1 MTGAERKAQELRQDI
16 ESPADAGM
24 RRWFVVANASRARA
38 YVQRIGSSGY
48 DQVRDWEDEHA
59 RFSGGTDRLPHDAAA
74 ANATVHTPRNLLEM
88 LVPDLAQE
96 VRAGQVRGFYL
107 LAPAGFL
114 HELKAALPNDIRQ
127 KLVGEATG
135 DLTQVPHDQLFA
147 RLDSLRRQ
155 VPEGV
160 PADAPEALRHPP
172 PVSPERE
179 A

>member
-1 MTGAERKAQELRQDI
+1 MTGAERKAQEQRLDV

-24 RRWFVVANASRARA
+24 HRWFVVANASRARA

-48 DQVRDWEDEHA
+48 DQVQDWEDEHA
-59 RFSGGTDRLPHDAAA
+59 RFSGGTDRPPHDPAAA
-74 ANATVHTPRNLLEM
+74 EATAHTPRNLLEM
-88 LVPDLAQE
+88 LVPDLAQA
-96 VRAGQVRGFYL
+96 VRAGQVRGYYL

-114 HELKAALPNDIRQ
+114 RELKAALPNDIRP

-135 DLTQVPHDQLFA
+135 DLTQVPRDELFT

-160 PADAPEALRHPP
+160 PADAPEALRHPSP
-172 PVSPERE
+172 ASPERT
-179 A
+179 